1 MATSGGQPGN
11 NNAADGKI
19 WRTAIRQALDR
30 RSKSRVDGKAE
41 IDALAEKLIDCALEG
56 QIPAMREFGDRI
68 EGKAAQGIELTGKDG
83 GPFVVQVLKFADT
96 DT

>member
-11 NNAADGKI
+11 NNAGDGKI
-19 WRTAIRQALDR
+19 WRAALRQALER

-41 IDALAEKLIDCALEG
+41 LDALAEKLIDACHDG
-56 QIPAMREFGDRI
+56 QIPAFKEFGDRI

-83 GPFVVQVLKFADT
+83 GPVEITERVVKLVG
-96 DT
+96 